1 MKKWTLQ
8 FSSHNKTQGGVE
20 MKKWKAVFALLAV
33 VLCVLAA
40 HGSALAVEKVFVG
53 FQPYDTI
60 SYQVAVNQELG
71 IWKKYFPKGVTVE
84 FEAAL
89 QGSIISNNLLAGKA
103 DIGYMSVMPATL
115 AATKPEQANM
125 KMVASL
131 GMSDGMRCSLLLVR
145 KDAPQFKS
153 QEEAIKWLDGKI
165 VAAPKGSA
173 ADQYMLMLFDKYKVK
188 PKEYLNQSI
197 EVIGSNFRIKK
208 LDAAAMW
215 EPTIS
220 RVGDLV
226 GEGLV
231 RIAATGT
238 AVNNPDLGIL
248 VMRADFV
255 QQNPALAEAWIRSEL
270 EAQEFMSNPKNYS
283 KVIDMVAKYATGM
296 PKRALWYSIYGQI
309 PTDVGGT
316 KEREW
321 KPFIFDERVLTN
333 INSVYAFLYKEKRT
347 RIGTPLPGS
356 IDDSIARKIMAEKK
370 LKSPIAVIVGQP
382 ASANPFSN

>member
-1 MKKWTLQ
+1 MVA
-8 FSSHNKTQGGVE
+8 SG
-20 MKKWKAVFALLAV
+20 AAFALD
-33 VLCVLAA
+33 
-40 HGSALAVEKVFVG
+40 KVIVG
-53 FQPYDTI
+53 YQPYDTI

-84 FEAAL
+84 FQPAL
-89 QGSIISNNLLAGKA
+89 QGSIISNNLLAGKQH
-103 DIGYMSVMPATL
+103 IGYMSVMPATL
-115 AATKPEQANM
+115 AATKPEQAKM

-173 ADQYMLMLFDKYKVK
+173 ADQYLLMLFDKYKVK

-248 VMRADFV
+248 IMRDDFV
-255 QQNPALAEAWIRSEL
+255 TQHPQLAEAWIRSEL
-270 EAQEFMSNPKNYS
+270 EAQQYLSDPKNYT
-283 KVIDMVAKYATGM
+283 KVIEMVAKYATGM
-296 PKRALWYSIYGQI
+296 PKKALWYSIYGQI
-309 PTDVGGT
+309 PASVGGT

-321 KPFIFDERVLTN
+321 KPFIFDSKVLKN
-333 INSVYAFLYKEKRT
+333 IDDVYAFLYKEKRT
-347 RIGTPLPGS
+347 KVAKPLPGT
-356 IDDSIARKIMAEKK
+356 IDDSIAQKILKEKK
-370 LKSPIAVIVGQP
+370 LKSPIAVIYGQP
-382 ASANPFSN
+382 ASAVPFK

>member
-1 MKKWTLQ
+1 MKKSRLL
-8 FSSHNKTQGGVE
+8 FVLFAIMLCFISVPG
-20 MKKWKAVFALLAV
+20 AV
-33 VLCVLAA
+33 
-40 HGSALAVEKVFVG
+40 SALDKIIVG

-71 IWKKYFPKGVTVE
+71 IWKKYFPKGVEVE
-84 FEAAL
+84 FLPAL
-89 QGSIISNNLLAGKA
+89 QGSIISNNLLAGKTH
-103 DIGYMSVMPATL
+103 IGYMSVMPATL
-115 AATKPEQANM
+115 AATKPEQAKM

-153 QEEAIKWLDGKI
+153 QEEAIRWLDGKI

-173 ADQYMLMLFDKYKVK
+173 ADQYLLMLFDKYKIK

-238 AVNNPDLGIL
+238 AVKNPDLGIL
-248 VMRADFV
+248 IMRADFV
-255 QQNPALAEAWIRSEL
+255 EQNPELAEAWIKSEL
-270 EAQEFMSNPKNYS
+270 EAQQYLVDPKNYS

-309 PTDVGGT
+309 PAAVGGT
-316 KEREW
+316 KMREW
-321 KPFIFDERVLTN
+321 KPFIFDNKVLKN
-333 INSVYAFLYKEKRT
+333 INDVYTFLYKEKRT
-347 RIGTPLPGS
+347 TIDKPLAGS
-356 IDDSIARKIMAEKK
+356 IDDSIAKKILKEKK
-370 LKSPIAVIVGQP
+370 IKSPIGVIHGQP
-382 ASANPFSN
+382 PSADPFK

>member
-1 MKKWTLQ
+1 MGMKKCRII
-8 FSSHNKTQGGVE
+8 FV
-20 MKKWKAVFALLAV
+20 LLAV
-33 VLCVLAA
+33 ALCVIIAQ
-40 HGSALAVEKVFVG
+40 GTALALEKVIVG
-53 FQPYDTI
+53 YQPYDTI

-71 IWKKYFPKGVTVE
+71 LWKKYFPKGVVVE
-84 FEAAL
+84 FQPAL
-89 QGSIISNNLLAGKA
+89 QGSIISNNLLADKTH
-103 DIGYMSVMPATL
+103 IGYMSVMPATL

-145 KDAPQFKS
+145 KDAPKFKS
-153 QEEAIKWLDGKI
+153 QEEAVKWLDGKI

-173 ADQYMLMLFDKYKVK
+173 ADQYLLMLFDKYKVK

-238 AVNNPDLGIL
+238 AVKNPDLGIL
-248 VMRADFV
+248 IMRADFV
-255 QQNPALAEAWIRSEL
+255 EKNPKLAEAWIRSEL
-270 EAQEFMSNPKNYS
+270 EAQQYLVDPKNYE
-283 KVIDMVAKYATGM
+283 KVIEMVSKYATGM
-296 PKRALWYSIYGQI
+296 PKRALWYSIYGEI
-309 PTDVGGT
+309 PAAVGGT
-316 KEREW
+316 KKREW
-321 KPFIFDERVLTN
+321 KPFVFDKQVIKN
-333 INSVYAFLYKEKRT
+333 INDVYTFLYKEKRT
-347 RIGTPLPGS
+347 TIGKPLPGS
-356 IDDSIARKIMAEKK
+356 IDDSIAQRILKEKK
-370 LKSPIAVIVGQP
+370 LKSPIGVINGQP
-382 ASANPFSN
+382 PSADPFK

>member
-1 MKKWTLQ
+1 MKKCRLLL
-8 FSSHNKTQGGVE
+8 V
-20 MKKWKAVFALLAV
+20 LLAV
-33 VLCVLAA
+33 ALCVAVTQGSSLAI
-40 HGSALAVEKVFVG
+40 EKVIVG
-53 FQPYDTI
+53 YQPYDTI

-71 IWKKYFPKGVTVE
+71 IWKKHFPKGVEVE
-84 FEAAL
+84 FQPAL

-103 DIGYMSVMPATL
+103 HIGYMSVMPATM
-115 AATKPEQANM
+115 ASTKPELAKM

-145 KDAPQFKS
+145 KDAPKFKN

-173 ADQYMLMLFDKYKVK
+173 ADQYLLMLFDKYKVK

-197 EVIGSNFRIKK
+197 EVIGSNFRIGK

-238 AVNNPDLGIL
+238 AVKNPDLGIL
-248 VMRADFV
+248 IMRADFV
-255 QQNPALAEAWIRSEL
+255 EQNPALAEAWIKSEL
-270 EAQEFMSNPKNYS
+270 EAQQYLVDPKNYS

-296 PKRALWYSIYGQI
+296 PKRALWYSIYGEI
-309 PTDVGGT
+309 PAAVGGT
-316 KEREW
+316 KKREW
-321 KPFIFDERVLTN
+321 KPFVFDKQIIKN
-333 INSVYAFLYKEKRT
+333 INDVYTFLYKEKRT
-347 RIGTPLPGS
+347 NIGTPIAGT
-356 IDDSIARKIMAEKK
+356 IDDSIARKILKEKK
-370 LKSPIAVIVGQP
+370 LKSPIGVIIGQP
-382 ASANPFSN
+382 ASADPF

>member
-1 MKKWTLQ
+1 
-8 FSSHNKTQGGVE
+8 
-20 MKKWKAVFALLAV
+20 MKKWKTVFSLFAVILS
-33 VLCVLAA
+33 VLVA
-40 HGSALAVEKVFVG
+40 HGPAQALDKVIVG

-71 IWKKYFPKGVTVE
+71 IWKKHFPKGVTVE
-84 FEAAL
+84 FEGAL

-103 DIGYMSVMPATL
+103 HIGYMSVMPATL
-115 AATKPEQANM
+115 AATKPDQAKI

-145 KDAPQFKS
+145 KDAPQFKN
-153 QEEAIKWLDGKI
+153 QEEAAKWLNGKV

-173 ADQYMLMLFDKYKVK
+173 ADQYMLMLFEKYNVK

-238 AVNNPDLGIL
+238 AVQNPDLGIL
-248 VMRADFV
+248 VMRGDFV
-255 QQNPALAEAWIRSEL
+255 EQNPQLAEAWIRSEL
-270 EAQEFMSNPKNYS
+270 EAQQYISDPKNYA

-296 PKRALWYSIYGQI
+296 SKKVLWYSIYGQI
-309 PTDVGGT
+309 PANVGGT
-316 KEREW
+316 KQREW
-321 KPFIFDERVLTN
+321 KPFVFDKKVMAN
-333 INSVYAFLYKEKRT
+333 INDVYAFLLKEKRT
-347 RIGTPLPGS
+347 RIGVPIPGS
-356 IDDSIARKIMAEKK
+356 IDDSIARKVLKEKK
-370 LKSPIAVIVGQP
+370 LKIPVAVIAGLP
-382 ASANPFSN
+382 ASENPFK

>member
-1 MKKWTLQ
+1 
-8 FSSHNKTQGGVE
+8 
-20 MKKWKAVFALLAV
+20 
-33 VLCVLAA
+33 
-40 HGSALAVEKVFVG
+40 
-53 FQPYDTI
+53 
-60 SYQVAVNQELG
+60 
-71 IWKKYFPKGVTVE
+71 
-84 FEAAL
+84 
-89 QGSIISNNLLAGKA
+89 
-103 DIGYMSVMPATL
+103 
-115 AATKPEQANM
+115 M

-173 ADQYMLMLFDKYKVK
+173 ADQYLLMLFDKYKVK

-248 VMRADFV
+248 IMRDDFV
-255 QQNPALAEAWIRSEL
+255 TQHPQLAEAWIRSEL
-270 EAQEFMSNPKNYS
+270 EAQLYLSDPKNYT
-283 KVIDMVAKYATGM
+283 KVIEMVAKYATGM
-296 PKRALWYSIYGQI
+296 PKKALWYSIYGQI
-309 PTDVGGT
+309 PASVGGT

-321 KPFIFDERVLTN
+321 KPFIFDSKVLKN
-333 INSVYAFLYKEKRT
+333 IDDVYAFLYKEKRT
-347 RIGTPLPGS
+347 KVAKPLPGT
-356 IDDSIARKIMAEKK
+356 IDDSIAQKILKEKK
-370 LKSPIAVIVGQP
+370 LKSPIAVIYGQP
-382 ASANPFSN
+382 ASAVPFK

>member
-1 MKKWTLQ
+1 MKKSRVL
-8 FSSHNKTQGGVE
+8 
-20 MKKWKAVFALLAV
+20 FALFAIM
-33 VLCVLAA
+33 LCFMSVPGT
-40 HGSALAVEKVFVG
+40 GSALDRVIVG
-53 FQPYDTI
+53 YQPYDTI

-71 IWKKYFPKGVTVE
+71 IWKKYFPKGVEVE
-84 FEAAL
+84 FQPAL

-103 DIGYMSVMPATL
+103 HIGYMSVMPATL
-115 AATKPEQANM
+115 AATKPEQAKM

-145 KDAPQFKS
+145 NDAPKFKS
-153 QEEAIKWLDGKI
+153 QEEAVKWLDGKV

-173 ADQYMLMLFDKYKVK
+173 ADQYLLMLFDKYKIK

-197 EVIGSNFRIKK
+197 EVIASNFRIKK

-238 AVNNPDLGIL
+238 CVTNPDLGIL
-248 VMRADFV
+248 IMHADFV
-255 QQNPALAEAWIRSEL
+255 EKNRTLAEAWIKSEL
-270 EAQEFMSNPKNYS
+270 EAQQYLIDPKNYS

-309 PTDVGGT
+309 PADVGGT
-316 KEREW
+316 KLREW
-321 KPFIFDERVLTN
+321 KPFIFDKKVLKN
-333 INSVYAFLYKEKRT
+333 IDDVYVFLYKEKRT
-347 RIGTPLPGS
+347 TIDKPLPGS
-356 IDDSIARKIMAEKK
+356 IDDSIAKKILADKK
-370 LKSPIAVIVGQP
+370 LKSPIGVIVGQP
-382 ASANPFSN
+382 PSADPFAQ

>member
-1 MKKWTLQ
+1 MKSRRSIVWM
-8 FSSHNKTQGGVE
+8 F
-20 MKKWKAVFALLAV
+20 MAVIMCIMGAV
-33 VLCVLAA
+33 
-40 HGSALAVEKVFVG
+40 GSAPAIDKVIVG
-53 FQPYDTI
+53 YQPYDTI

-71 IWKKYFPKGVTVE
+71 LWKKYFPKDVTVE
-84 FEAAL
+84 FQPAL
-89 QGSIISNNLLAGKA
+89 QGSIISNNLLAGKQH
-103 DIGYMSVMPATL
+103 IGYMSVMPATL
-115 AATKPEQANM
+115 AATKPEQAKM

-145 KDAPQFKS
+145 KDAPQFKTP
-153 QEEAIKWLDGKI
+153 EEAIRWLNGKV

-173 ADQYMLMLFDKYKVK
+173 ADQYLLMLFDKYKVK

-220 RVGDLV
+220 RIGDLV
-226 GEGLV
+226 GEGLA

-248 VMRADFV
+248 IMRDDFV
-255 QQNPALAEAWIRSEL
+255 TQNPKLAEAWIRSEL
-270 EAQEFMSNPKNYS
+270 EAQQYLSDPKNWA

-296 PKRALWYSIYGQI
+296 SKKVLWYSIYGQI
-309 PTDVGGT
+309 PPEVGGT

-321 KPFIFDERVLTN
+321 KPFIFDQKVIKN
-333 INSVYAFLYKEKRT
+333 INDVYAFLYKEKR
-347 RIGTPLPGS
+347 ININKPIPGT
-356 IDDSIARKIMAEKK
+356 IDDSIAQKILKEKK
-370 LKSPIAVIVGQP
+370 LKSPIAVIIGQP
-382 ASANPFSN
+382 PSACPFK